1 MSVQAVG
8 LILCGIGIVITLPAC
23 MLLDF
28 GYKKTFW
35 VLMTFVF
42 ALMFVA
48 QVIGFLF
55 HHEIWKESG
64 KLAGRTPQNKCR
76 ACGYDLRGI
85 TSDVCPEC
93 GNPLI
98 VKPKV
103 QTPQRIGPVDVLI
116 PSISFPL
123 FCAGIVL
130 VRSPNDNVSLLG
142 IGAVLGFGGATV
154 ASVIY
159 LVGKRRSRVARTGRG
174 DSE

>member
-1 MSVQAVG
+1 
-8 LILCGIGIVITLPAC
+8 
-23 MLLDF
+23 
-28 GYKKTFW
+28 
-35 VLMTFVF
+35 
-42 ALMFVA
+42 MFVA

-64 KLAGRTPQNKCR
+64 KLVGRTPQNKCR